1 MVNAPIA
8 ERTDEQE
15 AELSN
20 LVQQILDD
28 PDSSEVSDIEYQID
42 QLVYKLYDLTSAEI
56 ALIEEET
63 NP

>member
-1 MVNAPIA
+1 M
-8 ERTDEQE
+8 QK

-28 PDSSEVSDIEYQID
+28 PDSSQVSDIEQKID
-42 QLVYKLYDLTSAEI
+42 QLIYELYELTDAEI